1 MSQRSDNLGAAQTD
15 NDTMQV
21 ATRLLGRIRSEIL
34 ELDSTF
40 GVDSDLF
47 ATGLDSMAIMQ
58 LVLMLEDEFN
68 VKLPD
73 CSITRTTFTTARQ
86 IAEVVATARAQS

>member
-1 MSQRSDNLGAAQTD
+1 MSERADNLDAIPCDTT
-15 NDTMQV
+15 TMQI
-21 ATRLLGRIRSEIL
+21 AARLLGRIRGELL
-34 ELDSTF
+34 ELDGSF

-47 ATGLDSMAIMQ
+47 AAGLDSMAIMQ

-73 CSITRTTFTTARQ
+73 CSITRTTFATARQ
-86 IAEVVATARAQS
+86 IAEAVAAARAQS